1 MALLSNDIDYLDF
14 GMTNYQQIHQIQQ
27 ELYIDISP
35 SVLSYKYDPL
45 TEDNITQS
53 LREKFPQIEGIGKLS
68 FDIAEVIYPLW
79 LMREHA
85 KHLSKIELWDN
96 EYSSLF
102 DNRYFVVRSS
112 IEEIPVD
119 IDLLLMFV
127 AYKRSGLRGL
137 SFYDDLHFESFYDE
151 VFANIGIATPNS
163 KTNIFEISIIKSL
176 GQRGFNQK
184 IVLTEG
190 EFLKIDKDS
199 YPFLT
204 KSHISALEYMEDF
217 SSPDELILVLSIIK
231 TYGEMFKIKTIYDA
245 TFYAW
250 FSVYNC

>member
-1 MALLSNDIDYLDF
+1 MALVSNDIDYLDL
-14 GMTNYQQIHQIQQ
+14 GLTNYSQN
-27 ELYIDISP
+27 ELYIDVSP
-35 SVLSYKYDPL
+35 SVSSSILSYKYDPL

-53 LREKFPQIEGIGKLS
+53 LREKFPQIKGIGRLS

-102 DNRYFVVRSS
+102 DHRYFIVRSS

-119 IDLLLMFV
+119 IDLLLMFA

-137 SFYDDLHFESFYDE
+137 PIYDDLHFESFYDE
-151 VFANIGIATPNS
+151 IFENIGIATPNS
-163 KTNIFEISIIKSL
+163 KTNIFEISIVKCL

-184 IVLTEG
+184 IVLADG
-190 EFLKIDKDS
+190 EIIKFDQET

-204 KSHISALEYMEDF
+204 KSHISALEYMDDF
-217 SSPDELILVLSIIK
+217 SSPDEIILVLSIIK
-231 TYGEMFKIKTIYDA
+231 IYGEMFKIKIIYDA

-250 FSVYNC
+250 FSVYNCK